1 MSQKS
6 HSSDKSKR
14 SNNKSKRSNNNTKP
28 SQNESSNSVTTS
40 ILEQIKNDNFGGNN
54 KKLDPPSLTGYH
66 SRRRASNDDSNDNDE
81 GNDSLGDISGF
92 LGYKK
97 SHSSIG
103 LHRKHSRGSSSYN
116 HVGGGRKGRDAP
128 SIASRSTIVSQDSSI
143 LSRLRNKF
151 TTSKNNKPS
160 TNTQRGRGGRSNYN
174 PYPNTTSHQSI
185 SASTIS
191 RTSTKHTY
199 ATKSTAKTWQ
209 TSETLFHNKTILQI
223 AKYYISL
230 PFRYRSVM
238 SIVSVVSIGILV
250 LLNYVILMKH
260 RVNQVG
266 GRVEVRSDYAGV
278 HDVNDVSDNVWMDQ
292 QRQQQVD
299 QFEQQQEIMSG
310 NFDNN
315 NKQREA
321 MQSIRGARSNEQL
334 SGLENDSGSGV
345 VIQQKRVKELGPSIF
360 QLDRLYLKQ
369 KSAIIEPDKD
379 DSTSSSSSS
388 STLYTLKDS
397 ALYTNL
403 QALQDIDTTIES
415 NALSNSKSYT
425 SQQQQPNPK
434 CSRLFIY
441 MPDYFAE
448 HGHGSQINT
457 YIMAI
462 TASTYMDRSMLLLEY
477 PILEGNKYASGS
489 QFGCPID
496 AFHEAMGINVQIG
509 EPSSS
514 NAQWSI
520 RNDFPLGY
528 SRLIYQPSYLT
539 NGCSIP
545 KNCRSVSD
553 NAGDGTTT
561 YDYADWVKLYQHD
574 SQNPDGTYNEI
585 TCTNLDGSTSN
596 VIITSGGK
604 IRKYFRTLDVR
615 GQLEAAAAYFPTVDT
630 YTVDV
635 AKQWAMNMGASSD
648 EAEIFTT
655 ITDRQQIWD
664 YILGLLNKAGFMML
678 QPWIARDTG
687 LFLRSFDLPL
697 DYEYSAIHVRRGD
710 KLISEARGEVERY
723 WKSQGYT
730 DMDNLPFDYVPFA
743 HYLSMWDGSEV
754 CQTNQVTGE
763 LEVMK
768 HNVYIATDDPIVIKQ
783 EIDNLD
789 APHLNEN
796 TVLWNDCHELTFYF
810 NPTNEVSAF
819 HLNGDGEK
827 PSEESAENDNCFAR
841 YHRNIA
847 SIADMMIL
855 SKAKTFIG
863 EYNSNWGRVIRTMR
877 VRMNKD
883 IVPGSNDYTRT
894 LDTRIAWAD
903 QGITAPDKVQYKLHK
918 TPIKPIEV
926 AEPDPIHDTADQN
939 NVEPI
944 KHDIKDQI
952 NVEPMSV
959 CGRMSP
965 IPHEEDVRVMNKYA
979 LECASRN
986 RGKPKDTSL
995 LLLEGSKTYG
1005 RTGNNLIEFL
1015 HALQYAKDKNVVVG
1029 IMQGSWAL
1037 HAITQMWMAIQDN
1050 EGNSRH
1056 SSDRVKA
1063 VLEWIESFEKAFCL
1077 NVVQEEDLDQYKEIV
1092 RMETRDLFV
1101 FQHDVKIGGIDEYVE
1116 FQTYNIRTLFRSY
1129 NKGVGINMRSRPV
1142 RDMCSVLDAMFGD
1155 NKDSA
1160 MYSVIHSRSLEGP
1173 PGERLLARVAQFSG
1187 CDPKAALD
1195 MEPEY
1200 IKAILKPLGMLD
1212 HPIIFITDNQRPEI
1226 LEKLQ
1231 ADPEIA
1237 PQIQLVPEEASW
1249 VGGDMSVAIMST
1261 VFIGNPASTFSGFI
1275 AKSRI
1280 ALGFD
1285 TNYLFRRKTDEGDW
1299 IDVGDQLSIFDKK
1312 IMRSMA

>member
-6 HSSDKSKR
+6 HSSDKSKQ
-14 SNNKSKRSNNNTKP
+14 SNNNTKP
-28 SQNESSNSVTTS
+28 TNVDSSNSVTTS
-40 ILEQIKNDNFGGNN
+40 LLEQIKNDTFGGGN
-54 KKLDPPSLTGYH
+54 KKLDPPSLKGGYH
-66 SRRRASNDDSNDNDE
+66 SRRRLSNTSDNDNDE
-81 GNDSLGDISGF
+81 GNDSLGDIVSGF

-97 SHSSIG
+97 SHSSNIG

-116 HVGGGRKGRDAP
+116 NHNSVGGGGREGRDAP
-128 SIASRSTIVSQDSSI
+128 SIASRSTIQSQDSSM
-143 LSRLRNKF
+143 LSSLRNKF
-151 TTSKNNKPS
+151 TTTSKKTIKPS
-160 TNTQRGRGGRSNYN
+160 TTSANRGGRGGGRGYN
-174 PYPNTTSHQSI
+174 PYPNTTSHQSVG
-185 SASTIS
+185 ASTIS
-191 RTSTKHTY
+191 RTSNNTKGTY
-199 ATKSTAKTWQ
+199 TSNKTWQ
-209 TSETLFHNKTILQI
+209 TSETHFHNKTILQI

-230 PFRYRSVM
+230 PFRYRNVI
-238 SIVSVVSIGILV
+238 SIISLISIGILV
-250 LLNYVILMKH
+250 VLNYVILMKH
-260 RVNQVG
+260 RIDQVG
-266 GRVEVRSDYAGV
+266 VDQGGSRVEVRHDYVGV
-278 HDVNDVSDNVWMDQ
+278 HDVNDVSDYVWMDNGHEI
-292 QRQQQVD
+292 QQQVG
-299 QFEQQQEIMSG
+299 QLEEEQQQELMGG
-310 NFDNN
+310 NFDSNGI
-315 NKQREA
+315 QREA
-321 MQSIRGARSNEQL
+321 TQSIRGARSNQQQL
-334 SGLENDSGSGV
+334 SGLHNDSGSSGLR
-345 VIQQKRVKELGPSIF
+345 QQTRVDELGPSIF

-369 KSAIIEPDKD
+369 KASIIESNKD
-379 DSTSSSSSS
+379 DSTSSSSS

-403 QALQDIDTTIES
+403 QALEDIDTTIES

-425 SQQQQPNPK
+425 SQQQQQSNPK

-462 TASTYMDRSMLLLEY
+462 TASTYMNRSMLLLEY

-520 RNDFPLGY
+520 RNSFPLGY

-553 NAGDGTTT
+553 NASGEGTTYT
-561 YDYADWVKLYQHD
+561 YSDWIKLYQQD

-585 TCTNLDGSTSN
+585 TCTNYDGSTSN

-635 AKQWAMNMGASSD
+635 AKQWAINMGASST

-664 YILGLLNKAGFMML
+664 YILGLLNKAGFMKL

-754 CQTNQVTGE
+754 CHTNQVTGE
-763 LEVMK
+763 LDVMK

-789 APHLNEN
+789 APHLNDN

-855 SKAKTFIG
+855 SKGKTFIG

-877 VRMNKD
+877 VRMNKNV
-883 IVPGSNDYTRT
+883 VPGSNDYTRT

-918 TPIKPIEV
+918 TLLKPIE
-926 AEPDPIHDTADQN
+926 AAAPEPIQGAADQN
-939 NVEPI
+939 
-944 KHDIKDQI
+944 

-986 RGKPKDTSL
+986 SGGPEDTTL

-1015 HALQYAKDKNVVVG
+1015 HALQYAKDKNIVVG

-1050 EGNSRH
+1050 EENSRH
-1056 SSDRVKA
+1056 SSERVKA
-1063 VLEWIESFEKAFCL
+1063 VLEWIASFEKAFCL
-1077 NVVQEEDLDQYKEIV
+1077 KVVQEEDLDQYKEIV

-1116 FQTYNIRTLFRSY
+1116 FQTYNIRSLFRSY

-1155 NKDSA
+1155 SKDSA

-1173 PGERLLARVAQFSG
+1173 PGERLLSRVAQFSG

-1200 IKAILKPLGMLD
+1200 IKEILKPLGMLE

-1249 VGGDMSVAIMST
+1249 VGGDMTVAIMST

-1285 TNYLFRRKTDEGDW
+1285 TNYLFRRKTDDGDW
-1299 IDVGDQLSIFDKK
+1299 IDVGDQLSIFDRK